1 MGSCRVTTKRGREVL
16 RNLRF
21 LTISAPC
28 TWALRQSTGNA
39 DHFPS
44 PTNCKRVLN
53 TRFRPCVPWADMVRT
68 CATFSIGYAG
78 YEPIRIPVMLSSP
91 DWAAG
96 LIRSTAGSFSDYV
109 SVSLREASFRW
120 LSGADP
126 VSIENMLSAGQPDY
140 NLSLVSCR
148 LIFPGMRS

>member
-1 MGSCRVTTKRGREVL
+1 MDSCHVTTKRGREVL

-21 LTISAPC
+21 LTMSAPC

-109 SVSLREASFRW
+109 SVSLRRDIFLMAVRGNSETAFETDASSQLLHIRPPRY
-120 LSGADP
+120 P
-126 VSIENMLSAGQPDY
+126 V
-140 NLSLVSCR
+140 
-148 LIFPGMRS
+148 